1 MPVFHLRL
9 AAPPYLTLK
18 HVPLFGYV
26 GEAIHFAQN
35 PENWNYYLPVLRNH
49 SPLVVLVSS
58 FPRLHC
64 LGAAHSS
71 ADMAENCDINIMD
84 ICHSLLDINTHEK
97 QSLSKEVPSDNDGD
111 SLSKEEKERQ
121 RRKKIGQANKG
132 RIPWNKGR
140 KHSSETCERIK
151 QRTIEA
157 LKDPK
162 VRKKMSEHPRPHSAE
177 SKAKMRSSLRRV
189 WGQRLKW
196 KQLREKIFLSWVESI
211 AEEAKKGGSGQKEL
225 HWDSYEKIKL
235 ELHLQQLQH
244 DAEKKKAKAKEM
256 ANKRAKK
263 AEQAKAKTVARLDH
277 ERKEDGV
284 INEDDEELTVPQGL
298 KRNKRLTKLDRKTL
312 IDGQVAAQR
321 DITMS
326 HISSLE
332 KLDLELV
339 KREKIRKGV
348 SFADQ
353 IRAAKNKKMELAMV
367 ATSSIR
373 AVDEKPGKRKYS
385 DSCTHFSN

>member
-9 AAPPYLTLK
+9 AAPPYSTLK

-26 GEAIHFAQN
+26 GEATHFAQN
-35 PENWNYYLPVLRNH
+35 PENWNYYLPVLRNR
-49 SPLVVLVSS
+49 SPSVILVSS

-71 ADMAENCDINIMD
+71 ADMAENCDIMD
-84 ICHSLLDINTHEK
+84 ICHSLLDINAHE
-97 QSLSKEVPSDNDGD
+97 SPSVNDND

-196 KQLREKIFLSWVESI
+196 KRLREKIFLSWVESI

-244 DAEKKKAKAKEM
+244 AAEKKKAKAKEM
-256 ANKRAKK
+256 ANERAKK

-277 ERKEDGV
+277 KRKEDGV

-298 KRNKRLTKLDRKTL
+298 KHSKRLMKLDRKTL

-353 IRAAKNKKMELAMV
+353 IRAAKNKKMEIAMV
-367 ATSSIR
+367 ASSSIL
-373 AVDEKPGKRKYS
+373 AVDEIPG
-385 DSCTHFSN
+385 